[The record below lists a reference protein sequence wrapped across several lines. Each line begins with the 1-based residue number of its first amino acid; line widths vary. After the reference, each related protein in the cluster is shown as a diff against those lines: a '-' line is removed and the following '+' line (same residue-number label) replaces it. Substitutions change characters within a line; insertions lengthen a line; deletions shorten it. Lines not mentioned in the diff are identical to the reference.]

1 MSRML
6 SASAQ
11 SIARP
16 CRTLPT
22 ISARLP
28 EIRRNASGGVHYNQP
43 TGYLFGEKPPPPG
56 QRRKKEDW
64 EFLWYAGMFGGM
76 VFGGVLL
83 YYKPDTSIQ
92 TWALREAKERMEARG
107 EKVEYKPS

>member
-28 EIRRNASGGVHYNQP
+28 ETRRNASGGVHYNQP
-43 TGYLFGEKPPPPG
+43 TGYLFGEKV
-56 QRRKKEDW
+56 R
-64 EFLWYAGMFGGM
+64 
-76 VFGGVLL
+76 
-83 YYKPDTSIQ
+83 PDTYFTS
-92 TWALREAKERMEARG
+92 TR
-107 EKVEYKPS
+107 V